1 MTNSSDV
8 RPPSAQASSKNPSG
22 LNSLTGNSAGSSA
35 EALSDVQITLTLPA
49 EIASA
54 IQQSS
59 QQPIGQQIL
68 ALLQQAV
75 SVRQPLEQPPEA
87 KVSQSSPVDASL
99 RQEVEQ
105 LKHRLSLLEALLPR
119 VEAIEKNVNDFT
131 GKTASP
137 CPGNDRATP
146 APQASAPPTAPA
158 IQNPASV
165 PEPRPAGVPLDADKP
180 QEQDKDGNPGSAI
193 ASLWMQVQQ
202 NNHPPASIP
211 STLQPVDSCSV
222 GEHRLMPFKSSGR
235 SVCIKCGWTDNPRS
249 DSSIAPPVNAS
260 DLHQLL
266 EQAAIESLENM
277 KPRKR
282 ST

>member
-1 MTNSSDV
+1 
-8 RPPSAQASSKNPSG
+8 

-119 VEAIEKNVNDFT
+119 VEAIEKNINDFT

-137 CPGNDRATP
+137 RPENDRATP
-146 APQASAPPTAPA
+146 APQASAPLTAPA
-158 IQNPASV
+158 IQNLASA
-165 PEPRPAGVPLDADKP
+165 PEPRPAGVPSDADKP

-211 STLQPVDSCSV
+211 STLQPVDPCSA

-235 SVCIKCGWTDNPRS
+235 SVCIKCGWTDTPRS
-249 DSSIAPPVNAS
+249 DSSTAPPVNVS